1 MTSESKPV
9 RGNTWNKPRL
19 RLAVFDHRYDQIGFR
34 ISLHSSLVTNDPL
47 DTCPDTGEAMSL
59 PSLTTPIRPHHH
71 AE

>member
-1 MTSESKPV
+1 MTSEAKPV
-9 RGNTWNKPRL
+9 RGNTWNKR
-19 RLAVFDHRYDQIGFR
+19 RSRSAVVNHRYDQIGFR
-34 ISLHSSLVTNDPL
+34 IVLHSSLVTNDPL